1 MNENNN
7 IDKFDDEIDLQ
18 KLFLIVWDKKILIA
32 AITSFAAIISV
43 IYALSLPNLYISQSL
58 LAPTGEE
65 DSLSSNLGS
74 YSGLASLTG
83 IDLQSGG
90 SSKSKEAITRIKS
103 YDFFSKYFLLNI
115 KLENLLA
122 LDEWVQQENTLI
134 YNKELYDSNSNKW
147 VRKVTHPQSIIPS
160 DQEAFKKYKAI
171 LGLSIDKD
179 TGFVSL
185 SIEHKSPIIA
195 KKWVNIIIKNIN
207 ESMRELDKQ
216 KALNAINFLNES
228 TNSTSVQSI
237 KEVIA
242 KLQESQMQTYMLA
255 SSNEEYIFK
264 ILDSPL
270 VPEKKSG
277 PNRASICI
285 IGTLLGAIFSLFI
298 VLIQLYR
305 KSFKI

>member
-58 LAPTGEE
+58 LAPTSEE
-65 DSLSSNLGS
+65 DSLSSKLGS

-83 IDLQSGG
+83 INIQSSGN
-90 SSKSKEAITRIKS
+90 SKSKEAITRIKS
-103 YDFFSKYFLLNI
+103 YDFFSKYFLPNI

-122 LDEWVQQENTLI
+122 LDKWVQQENTLI

-147 VRKVTHPQSIIPS
+147 LRKVTHPQIITPS
-160 DQEAFKKYKAI
+160 DQEAFKKYETI
-171 LGLSIDKD
+171 LGLSTDKD
-179 TGFVSL
+179 TGYVSL

-195 KKWVNIIIKNIN
+195 KKWLDIIIENIN

-228 TNSTSVQSI
+228 TNSTSIQSI
-237 KEVIA
+237 KEVVA
-242 KLQESQMQTYMLA
+242 KLQQSQMQKYMLA

-305 KSFKI
+305 KSSKI